1 MQLIVTSDGNIRC
14 VYAEVINLTEIGR
27 LTIARGSHVE
37 PDDSG
42 NWFADLA
49 PVGGPRL
56 GPFPQRSHALTA
68 EATWLNNH
76 WLRRPAS

>member
-14 VYAEVINLTEIGR
+14 VYAEAIDLTEIGR

-56 GPFPQRSHALTA
+56 GPFPQRSGALAA
-68 EATWLNNH
+68 EASWLHSH
-76 WLRRPAS
+76 WLLSPIS